1 MKIFRNLILF
11 LATLFIFELTFTKK
25 AEAAACTVTS
35 GVYDASEVTSGFCEA
50 TPDLYEI
57 VIYQL
62 YLCTS
67 APTAPT
73 TTSAVDLVSG
83 GCQLTFNN
91 ASGSTAS
98 VSQGTTVD
106 LGGSFTRPPN
116 GVYTHGYAKMNNTF
130 GISASIQLDGNVTGQ
145 SSGTG
150 TYCATVATSVTAGT
164 GSDPSGTSIC
174 SATELTAGKL
184 DETLVSFDSS
194 SFLATGTASN
204 INGTSAAISGYLVDT
219 NEYLATGTG
228 DVDKLQGLVTFADAV
243 TMTDSVT
250 SVTMSFNVGAGM
262 SVYPESGTGKI
273 IFGSGPFQAI
283 ISAN

>member
-1 MKIFRNLILF
+1 MTRPCNLSTSPVPVAKYSFVSTKYPDI
-11 LATLFIFELTFTKK
+11 AADVPFIFEAVPVAKKLLESKLT
-25 AEAAACTVTS
+25 
-35 GVYDASEVTSGFCEA
+35 
-50 TPDLYEI
+50 
-57 VIYQL
+57 
-62 YLCTS
+62 
-67 APTAPT
+67 
-73 TTSAVDLVSG
+73 
-83 GCQLTFNN
+83 
-91 ASGSTAS
+91 S
-98 VSQGTTVD
+98 VSSNFPAVNSVAEQIEVPE
-106 LGGSFTRPPN
+106 GSDPVP
-116 GVYTHGYAKMNNTF
+116 
-130 GISASIQLDGNVTGQ
+130 
-145 SSGTG
+145 
-150 TYCATVATSVTAGT
+150 AGT

-243 TMTDSVT
+243 TMTDSIT